1 MEKDLKQIPSSL
13 FRVVLYGPESTGKTT
28 LTKQLAAHY
37 QTVCVEEFA
46 RDYLQKKW
54 NQKKEVCT
62 QADLAVIVSG
72 QLQLENQAIANANQI
87 LFCDTNVVVTR
98 VWSET
103 HFDGYCDPQIIAYS
117 EQFQYD
123 LYFLTGIDVP
133 WQKDDLRDRPND
145 RQMMFDYFKNT
156 LDKLQKN
163 YVLLQGNQEQRL
175 EKAIGVIDQL
185 LKKT

>member
-87 LFCDTNVVVTR
+87 LFL
-98 VWSET
+98 
-103 HFDGYCDPQIIAYS
+103 QIDEPKVNFITKP
-117 EQFQYD
+117 
-123 LYFLTGIDVP
+123 FL
-133 WQKDDLRDRPND
+133 
-145 RQMMFDYFKNT
+145 
-156 LDKLQKN
+156 
-163 YVLLQGNQEQRL
+163 
-175 EKAIGVIDQL
+175 
-185 LKKT
+185 